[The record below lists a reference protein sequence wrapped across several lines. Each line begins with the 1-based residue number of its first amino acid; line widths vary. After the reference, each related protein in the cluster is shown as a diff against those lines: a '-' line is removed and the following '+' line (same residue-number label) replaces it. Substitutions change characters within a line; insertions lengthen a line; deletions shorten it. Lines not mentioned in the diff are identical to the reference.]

1 VDRTPARR
9 DLLHTL
15 LWVVAFAFA
24 LFLVYRFLTGVVTVT
39 LSLAI
44 GALIAVAVSGPVE
57 ALHRRKVSRSLAT
70 ALVFLGG
77 AGIVGLGAYLLTTL
91 FAEQVYDF
99 FSTLPSA
106 LAALAE
112 RSEGLAE
119 RLGLPVPGGDDVSP
133 SSVADPA
140 RRLLGGAVG
149 IFEGAASVLV
159 GLVVVLFL
167 AFYLAANPEPVL
179 QWVVRLF
186 PPRRRPRAREV
197 LGAVRSS
204 LLGWIKGQ
212 LAAMAVIGTLST
224 VAFFLI
230 GLPGALFL
238 GLLAGLLSFVPYL
251 GPVAAFVPPLLVALT
266 LDFTTVLLVTIAYL
280 AVQTAESYLITPIIM
295 EKVASLHPAAVIAGV
310 TILGTAFGILGALLA
325 VPTVVAV
332 GTLVRELW
340 FVPLEAAAE
349 GDGAAK
355 RPHPM
360 GPPRGNAPST
370 DT

>member
-1 VDRTPARR
+1 MNDLPAGRELFR
-9 DLLHTL
+9 TL
-15 LWVVAFAFA
+15 LRVVAFAFA
-24 LFLVYRFLTGVVTVT
+24 LFLIYRFLEGIATVV

-44 GALIAVAVSGPVE
+44 GALLAVAVSGPVE

-77 AGIVGLGAYLLTTL
+77 AGVVGLGVYLFTTL

-106 LAALAE
+106 TASLAD
-112 RSEGLAE
+112 RGEGLLE
-119 RLGLPVPGGDDVSP
+119 RLGVPLPGGEVSP

-140 RRLLGGAVG
+140 RRILGGAVG

-167 AFYLAANPEPVL
+167 AFYLASNPEPVVS
-179 QWVVRLF
+179 WVVRLF
-186 PPRRRPRAREV
+186 PMRHRPRAREV

-224 VAFFLI
+224 IAFFLI

-251 GPVAAFVPPLLVALT
+251 GPVAAFVPPFLLAFTVDL
-266 LDFTTVLLVTIAYL
+266 TTVVLVTVAYL
-280 AVQTAESYLITPIIM
+280 AVQTAESYLITPLIM

-310 TILGTAFGILGALLA
+310 TVLGTAFGVLGALLA
-325 VPTVVAV
+325 VPAVVAI

-340 FVPLEAAAE
+340 FKPMEEASPTTVDE
-349 GDGAAK
+349 GETTEV
-355 RPHPM
+355 
-360 GPPRGNAPST
+360 RGNDLPAKS
-370 DT
+370 